1 MADSSPPLQPLFH
14 SVSLK
19 RLEAFSGDGVAMSLQ
34 DHVLLHE
41 ALTITTRDCCALFP
55 WQTQRGLPAKGPTL
69 GIDHLSG
76 HSRFAF
82 DPWTLYQEQIIR
94 APSMLIMGQ
103 IGNGKSTLVK
113 VYCRRQILADRQT
126 FILDPKGEYGY
137 YATIMRTPIIS
148 LRPGG
153 TTFVN
158 PLDPG
163 TVGIQGESDRLELQ
177 QRRLGL
183 MRALLASATGR
194 PPTQAESNAL
204 DEAIQEQE
212 ALHGGNLMLHH
223 VVNAMMQ
230 PTPEMARRLA
240 TSQEK
245 LGNEIRDGAYGLRRL
260 IAGDLQ
266 GMFDQPTNVNL
277 DLHGNG
283 AIIDL
288 SSVYGQPAL
297 GPVMAA
303 ASTWLMQAIA
313 SSKKKKILVLDEAWA
328 VLANPSV
335 VAWLQATN
343 KLARSLGVSL
353 VIVMHRISDLWSQSS
368 DAATTKQ
375 ATGFLSDTET
385 QVIFRQPE
393 AEAPNLAS
401 VLALSGTEIRYVL
414 NMPPFHA
421 LWRIGKERAYVEH
434 IITEDEMV
442 MANTDAAMME
452 GRTR

>member
-1 MADSSPPLQPLFH
+1 
-14 SVSLK
+14 
-19 RLEAFSGDGVAMSLQ
+19 MSTQ
-34 DHVLLHE
+34 DRVLSHE
-41 ALTITTRDCCALFP
+41 ALTITTRDCCSLFP
-55 WQTQRGLPAKGPTL
+55 WQTQRGLPPKGPTL

-82 DPWTLYQEQIIR
+82 DPWTLYQEQVIR

-113 VYCRRQILADRQT
+113 VYCRRQILADRQA

-137 YATIMRTPIIS
+137 FATIMRTPIIA

-153 TTFVN
+153 NTFVN

-163 TVGIQGESDRLELQ
+163 TVGLEGEADRMELQ

-194 PPTQAESNAL
+194 PPTQAESNAV
-204 DEAIQEQE
+204 DEAIREQDS
-212 ALHGGNLMLHH
+212 LHGGELLLRH
-223 VVNAMMQ
+223 VVAAMMD
-230 PTPEMARRLA
+230 PTPGMARRLS
-240 TSQEK
+240 TTQEK
-245 LGNEIRDGAYGLRRL
+245 LRNEVRDGAYGLRRL
-260 IAGDLQ
+260 ITGDLQ

-277 DLHGNG
+277 DLRGNG

-288 SSVYGQPAL
+288 SSVYGQSAL

-313 SSKKKKILVLDEAWA
+313 SSKRKKILVLDEAWA

-353 VIVMHRISDLWSQSS
+353 TIVMHRISDLWSQSS
-368 DAATTKQ
+368 DEATTKQ

-393 AEAPNLAS
+393 AEASNLSS
-401 VLALSGTEIRYVL
+401 VLALSRREIDYVL

-421 LWRIGKERAYVEH
+421 LWRIGKARSYVEH
-434 IITEDEMV
+434 VVTEDEMV
-442 MANTDAAMME
+442 MANTDAAMVDQ
-452 GRTR
+452 GL